1 MLNYRSVRLPEFRDA
16 RIVVIGGVAYI
27 NLSADADARI
37 IRFLRIDG
45 GGETVGGNGRL

>member
-1 MLNYRSVRLPEFRDA
+1 MRTYRSVRLPEFKDA

-37 IRFLRIDG
+37 IRFLLIDG
-45 GGETVGGNGRL
+45 GGETVNGNGRL